1 MYKYI
6 RYEKNHTIFI
16 LSNNYS
22 KISRFMKA
30 NNKKIKNIKNIK
42 ISSDTHYLLKKYC
55 KKHGLKMFAFVELLI
70 KDKCKSAKDIYGE

>member
-22 KISRFMKA
+22 KIYLYMKA
-30 NNKKIKNIKNIK
+30 NNKKQKSIKNIK
-42 ISSDTHYLLKKYC
+42 ISSESHNLLKKHC
-55 KKHGLKMFAFVELLI
+55 KKYGLKMFAFVELLI
-70 KDKCKSAKDIYGE
+70 KDKCKSSKDIYGE

>member
-1 MYKYI
+1 
-6 RYEKNHTIFI
+6 
-16 LSNNYS
+16 
-22 KISRFMKA
+22 MKA